1 VVSTEVVAE
10 PKGGF
15 LFSIVVLVP
24 FEIRELSARINGGA
38 LVSQAFVILNGRR
51 QHARVFGLSFK
62 Q

>member
-1 VVSTEVVAE
+1 VVSTEAVAE

-15 LFSIVVLVP
+15 LFSIVVVVH
-24 FEIRELSARINGGA
+24 FEIRELSARINGGE
-38 LVSQAFVILNGRR
+38 LMSQALVILNGRR